1 MALKHGNKTY
11 MQILLDPNRAK
22 LAQEQ
27 AEQEGIRVT
36 AWIRNAV
43 YSHLKRELTRSKY
56 NEAEAADEAIWKKSI
71 HKRVQGRPS
80 KGT

>member
-1 MALKHGNKTY
+1 

-27 AEQEGIRVT
+27 AEAEGIRVT
-36 AWIRNAV
+36 AWIRNAI
-43 YSHLKRELTRSKY
+43 YAQLKRELRRSKY
-56 NEAEAADEAIWKKSI
+56 NEAEAADAAIWNNSI
-71 HKRVQGRPS
+71 QKRVQGRPS